1 MDTANDTGIDT
12 GEHECKEPIVS
23 AASLAGE
30 TGGISCSTTSV
41 TFMFLM
47 VAMSALIV
55 LTRKRRKTVRVNP
68 KRAGYNN

>member
-23 AASLAGE
+23 AAALAGE

-41 TFMFLM
+41 TFMFVM
-47 VAMSALIV
+47 IAMSALII
-55 LTRKRRKTVRVNP
+55 LTRKRRERTRVN
-68 KRAGYNN
+68 